1 MTLRARLFVGLAI
14 IAIVLI
20 VPLVIARNAMVELHG
35 QVTELREKEL
45 QTSLAL
51 GQLRDALADVRSGD
65 VALGVVADD
74 STFQRLTGAIKLA
87 RQYAD
92 SVATAFRDTT
102 AAPRVIRT
110 RLDQLPSIAE
120 REYALMRAGLRDSA
134 DAVSQQFMVPAL
146 YDAERAVH
154 SIERQIGQLTANR
167 VERTQNRLDEAQQAS
182 LGGLAIAIGIATLIG
197 IWLMRSISGPVTA
210 LERGMRAVAEGDLQH
225 RLGLSPQRRDEFG
238 RLATSFRTMSTQLAE
253 LDKLKAEFVSVASHE
268 LKTPINVILGYLQL
282 MQEGIYGPLSS
293 KQIEILATIEAQGR
307 TLARLAA
314 QLLDVT
320 RFEAGG
326 GRIDPRPLRLATL
339 LDDLERA
346 FHVLAVQRGVEFR
359 VTMADE
365 LPEEVQWD
373 ADRINEV
380 MGNLLANAF
389 KFTSSGGTVELSAT
403 PSDDHVKIEVRDTGA
418 GIPPDQLPHI
428 FEKFYQAD
436 NQRSASAP
444 GTGLGLAIAKEIV
457 EAHRGQISCHS
468 VLGEG
473 TTFTLLL
480 PTQVR
485 LRRSTGQHRVVALE
499 AVS

>member
-1 MTLRARLFVGLAI
+1 MTLRARLVVGLAI

-20 VPLVIARNAMVELHG
+20 VPLAIARNAMLDLHN
-35 QVTELREKEL
+35 QVTDLRVKEV
-45 QTSLAL
+45 QTSISL
-51 GQLRDALADVRSGD
+51 GSLRDAVADVRARE
-65 VALGVVADD
+65 VALGVSGGD
-74 STFQRLTGAIKLA
+74 SLAYRDLLESIRLA
-87 RQYAD
+87 RGWAD
-92 SVATAFRDTT
+92 SVAATFPDST
-102 AAPRVIRT
+102 PPKVIRQ
-110 RLDQLPSIAE
+110 RLDSIVPVVHQ
-120 REYALMRAGLRDSA
+120 EYAAYSANRSAEGDSL
-134 DAVSQQFMVPAL
+134 SQRFIGPAITEV
-146 YDAERAVH
+146 ERSLKA
-154 SIERQIGQLTANR
+154 IERQIGTRTSQR
-167 VERTQNRLDEAQQAS
+167 VDQTKDRISNAQDAS
-182 LGGLAIAIGIATLIG
+182 LAGLVVAILLAAMIG
-197 IWLMRSISGPVTA
+197 IWLMRSISGPVRA
-210 LERGMRAVAEGDLQH
+210 LDKGMRAVAEGELGH
-225 RLGLSPQRRDEFG
+225 RLDLSSQRRDEFG
-238 RLATSFRTMSTQLAE
+238 RLAASFRTMSKQLAE

-282 MQEGIYGPLSS
+282 MQQGIYGPIST
-293 KQIEILATIEAQGR
+293 KQSEILATIESQGR

-326 GRIDPRPLRLATL
+326 GRIEPRSLHLATL
-339 LDDLERA
+339 LDELQRT
-346 FHVLAVQRGVEFR
+346 FHVLSVQRGIEFR
-359 VTMADE
+359 VTLGDG
-365 LPEEVQWD
+365 LPDEVQWD

-389 KFTSSGGTVELSAT
+389 KFTGPGGTVELSAT

-436 NQRSASAP
+436 NQGAASAP

-457 EAHRGQISCHS
+457 EAHRGQISCDS

-485 LRRSTGQHRVVALE
+485 LRRRTGPHRAVELE

>member
-1 MTLRARLFVGLAI
+1 MTLRARLVVGLAI

-20 VPLVIARNAMVELHG
+20 VPLVIARNAMIDLHT
-35 QVTELREKEL
+35 QVT
-45 QTSLAL
+45 
-51 GQLRDALADVRSGD
+51 QLRDREVKTSISLGSLRDAVADVRARE
-65 VALGVVADD
+65 VVLGVTKGDTLAYRDLLESIRVA
-74 STFQRLTGAIKLA
+74 RGW
-87 RQYAD
+87 AD
-92 SVATAFRDTT
+92 SVTATFPDSTT
-102 AAPRVIRT
+102 PRIIRQ
-110 RLDQLPSIAE
+110 RLDQIVPVVHEEFAAYGANRIDEADSI
-120 REYALMRAGLRDSA
+120 
-134 DAVSQQFMVPAL
+134 SQRYIGPAIG
-146 YDAERAVH
+146 DAERALK
-154 SIERQIGQLTANR
+154 SIERQIGSTTSER
-167 VERTQNRLDEAQQAS
+167 VRNTEARLFEAQQAS
-182 LGGLAIAIGIATLIG
+182 LAGLVIAILIAAMIG
-197 IWLMRSISGPVTA
+197 IWLMRSISGPVSA
-210 LERGMRAVAEGDLQH
+210 LDRGMRAVAEGELEH
-225 RLGLSPQRRDEFG
+225 RLDLSTQRRDEFG
-238 RLATSFRTMSTQLAE
+238 RLATSFRTMSKQLAE

-293 KQIEILATIEAQGR
+293 KQKEILATIESQGR

-314 QLLDVT
+314 QLLDVA

-326 GRIDPRPLRLATL
+326 GRIEPRPLQLAAL
-339 LDDLERA
+339 FEELERA

-359 VTMADE
+359 VTMGDG

-389 KFTSSGGTVELSAT
+389 KFTASGGTVELSAT
-403 PSDDHVKIEVRDTGA
+403 PSDNHVKIEVRDTGA

-436 NQRSASAP
+436 NQGSASAA

-457 EAHRGQISCHS
+457 EAHRGEIRCDS
-468 VLGEG
+468 VFGEG

-480 PTQVR
+480 PIEVR
-485 LRRSTGQHRVVALE
+485 LRRRSGQHRVVELE